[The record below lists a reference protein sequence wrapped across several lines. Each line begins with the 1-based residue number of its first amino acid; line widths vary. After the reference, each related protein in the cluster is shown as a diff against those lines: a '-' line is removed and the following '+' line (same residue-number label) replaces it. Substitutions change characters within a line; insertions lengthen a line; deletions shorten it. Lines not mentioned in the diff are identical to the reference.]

1 MVAIA
6 AGLGMFLSALDISL
20 NVALPYMARDL
31 NATLQTIQW
40 AIVVYVA
47 SRAALVLSAGSFADL
62 FGLRRVYI
70 FGAVTYLAA
79 MVCIGLSSN
88 LWTVVAFRALQALG
102 SGCLFAV
109 SPAIAAR
116 LFPENRRGLAM
127 GFTTGSQALGSVAGT
142 IGAGMLVQWGGWE
155 TIFLGRVP
163 FILMALVLGIWWMSG
178 SARSR
183 ESGASR
189 VSFDVAGAATL
200 GAALLCLVIGLR
212 LGRAVGWTVPT
223 VLALLSLAPVL
234 LAAFWWREGRAPW
247 PVLPRELL
255 RLPGFVIPAASM
267 FISQLGVFVVWF
279 IFPFYVGDVIGRDA
293 VAMGTLFA
301 VMSTLNMGASST
313 GGWLCDRV
321 GAVWVGAAGLTAVT
335 AGMFLMGTLAST
347 SAFSEVG
354 VRIAIIGAGLGF
366 YQAAAYTYMMSSV
379 ETGRLSTAAAALSL
393 SQATGTVLSVAVVG
407 GVFALFQGHF
417 LAVLTTAGASGPEL
431 ETKAFMLAFRA
442 VFWMGAALTVISGS
456 IFLLGRWAGRAK
468 SHAG

>member
-116 LFPENRRGLAM
+116 LFPEDRRGLAM

-163 FILMALVLGIWWMSG
+163 FILLALVLGIWWMSG
-178 SARSR
+178 SAPSR
-183 ESGASR
+183 DSGASR
-189 VSFDVAGAATL
+189 GSFDVAGAATL

-212 LGRAVGWTVPT
+212 LGRAVGWTAPI
-223 VLALLSLAPVL
+223 VLALLSLAPVM

-247 PVLPRELL
+247 PVLPRGLL
-255 RLPGFVIPAASM
+255 RLPGFVIPGASM
-267 FISQLGVFVVWF
+267 FICQLGVFVVWF
-279 IFPFYVGDVIGRDA
+279 IFPFYVGDIIGRDA

-301 VMSTLNMGASST
+301 MMSILNMGASST

-321 GAVWVGAAGLTAVT
+321 GAVWVGAVGLTAVT
-335 AGMFLMGTLAST
+335 AGMVLVGMLSST
-347 SAFSEVG
+347 SAFAEVG

-407 GVFALFQGHF
+407 GVFALFQSHY

-431 ETKAFMLAFRA
+431 EKGAFILSFRT
-442 VFWMGAALTVISGS
+442 VFWLGAVLTAISGA
-456 IFLLGRWAGRAK
+456 IFILGRWAGRARHPV
-468 SHAG
+468 S